1 MRSWKRGATPAAGP
15 RRAAVTATAPAD
27 VAWRRV
33 QVSEPLAG
41 TVPGPVVAGWDAD
54 GAVTALY
61 AMHYR
66 SLVRLAELLVGDLA
80 TAEDVVQESF
90 VAMHGRWHRLRDYQ
104 RALSYLRKS
113 VIDLSR
119 WALWHRIV
127 VDRNTPAADVP
138 STRLGTTS
146 LSERSTVFAALG
158 TLPPRQREAL
168 VLRYYG
174 DLPEAQIAAAMGI
187 STRAARRYT
196 AQARSALCALLE
208 SPEA

>member
-66 SLVRLAELLVGDLA
+66 SLVWLWGVLVGGLGA
-80 TAEDVVQESF
+80 AGEVGAEALGAVY
-90 VAMHGRWHRLRDYQ
+90 GRW
-104 RALSYLRKS
+104 
-113 VIDLSR
+113 
-119 WALWHRIV
+119 
-127 VDRNTPAADVP
+127 
-138 STRLGTTS
+138 
-146 LSERSTVFAALG
+146 
-158 TLPPRQREAL
+158 
-168 VLRYYG
+168 
-174 DLPEAQIAAAMGI
+174 
-187 STRAARRYT
+187 ARR
-196 AQARSALCALLE
+196 RGCPEGLSVPLE
-208 SPEA
+208 HVG